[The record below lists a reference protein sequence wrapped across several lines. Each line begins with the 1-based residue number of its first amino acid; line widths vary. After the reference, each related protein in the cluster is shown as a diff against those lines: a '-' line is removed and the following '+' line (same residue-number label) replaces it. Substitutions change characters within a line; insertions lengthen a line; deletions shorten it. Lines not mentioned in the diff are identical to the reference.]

1 MTSPF
6 IKKVISGT
14 ENKREV
20 HRAGWVIMDSAKA
33 IQNAYLKIENGF
45 IKEVCT
51 GTPKGIFI
59 DHGPGVLIPPLVN
72 AHLHL
77 ELSALKSR
85 LPFDKGFQ
93 HWVRSLLELR
103 QSLGTKALIREA
115 KMAVSVLPASG
126 TLYVGEVSTLGIT
139 KQILENSGLNGVFF
153 QEYLGS
159 DHDDKRDIK
168 KNTPL
173 SFSVAGHAPHTS
185 SPKLLK
191 ALKIQSRSAGL
202 PFSIHVAE
210 SEEESEFIFYKKGAW
225 ADFLTERGIDYE
237 RWDIG
242 SKTPVAYLYHMGLLD
257 SLTLAVHLLHVTK
270 EDMDI
275 LARSQVKVCVCPRS
289 NQNLHGRLPDIENM
303 LKNGIRPALGTDSLA
318 SCDSLDIFDEMA
330 FVAKHYSKLDPQTVF
345 SMATLNGAE
354 ALGLENITGT
364 LAKGKKADFIYL
376 PVDVKNE
383 KKLFERII
391 SNEY

>member
-1 MTSPF
+1 MTGPF
-6 IKKVISGT
+6 FKKIISGAWD
-14 ENKREV
+14 KREV
-20 HRAGWVIMDSAKA
+20 HRAGWIIMDSAKT
-33 IQNAYLKIENGF
+33 IQNGYLEIENGL
-45 IKEVCT
+45 IKEVFA

-77 ELSALKSR
+77 ELSALKNR
-85 LPFDKGFQ
+85 LSFDKGFQ
-93 HWVRSLLELR
+93 PWVRSLLELR
-103 QSLGTKALIREA
+103 QTLGTEALIREA
-115 KMAVSVLPASG
+115 KKAASDLQALG

-139 KQILENSGLNGVFF
+139 KQILENSGLSGVFF
-153 QEYLGS
+153 KEYLGS
-159 DHDDKRDIK
+159 GNDEIGDVR
-168 KNTPL
+168 KNAPL

-191 ALKIQSRSAGL
+191 DLKNQSGSAGL

-210 SEEESEFIFYKKGAW
+210 SEEESEFIFYRKGAW

-237 RWDIG
+237 RWGIG
-242 SKTPVAYLYHMGLLD
+242 SKTPVAYLDHMGLLD
-257 SLTLAVHLLHVTK
+257 SLTLAVHLLHITK

-275 LARSQVKVCVCPRS
+275 LARSQVKICVCPRS
-289 NQNLHGRLPDIENM
+289 NRNLHSRLPDIENM
-303 LKNGIRPALGTDSLA
+303 LKKGLRPALGTDSLA

-330 FVAKHYSKLDPQTVF
+330 FVAKHYPKLDPQTVF

-354 ALGLENITGT
+354 ALGLEHITGA
-364 LAKGKKADFIYL
+364 LSKGKKADFIYL
-376 PVDVKNE
+376 PVDVK
-383 KKLFERII
+383 KKTKLFERIV